1 MNSVVHAMSGEGGMK
16 KFLVCSGQPSLV
28 IPVAYLDYCI
38 ENKYPAII
46 IWRRMRFADI
56 ALLNEPYQMSHC
68 GLFSRQDFRCDI
80 EQRAETIYQQHAT
93 AMTSRAITF
102 SLMRFYNLDIECVE
116 SAASQLFDMTLNI
129 INQYSR
135 QE

>member
-1 MNSVVHAMSGEGGMK
+1 MSGEGGMK

-68 GLFSRQDFRCDI
+68 DLFSRQDFRCDI

-102 SLMRFYNLDIECVE
+102 SLMRFYNLDIKCVE
-116 SAASQLFDMTLNI
+116 GAASQLFDMTLNI
-129 INQYSR
+129 INQYSG